1 MSRCS
6 IYFIEHCLYL
16 DSDSFVHHRPIFNYI
31 LQRLRFATTTLM
43 HDVLHTY
50 SQVTKSILYVLVAG
64 NVNKHDGKPRFSHLI
79 AAKCEV

>member
-1 MSRCS
+1 
-6 IYFIEHCLYL
+6 
-16 DSDSFVHHRPIFNYI
+16 
-31 LQRLRFATTTLM
+31 M